1 MDSFKKFSEDKLLGK
16 CKFFNSLKY
25 ECIIEKNY
33 LLAINVWNVFKTNS
47 MGDYHDLYLKTF
59 CY

>member
-1 MDSFKKFSEDKLLGK
+1 MDSFKTFSEDKLLGK

-25 ECIIEKNY
+25 KCIIEKNY